1 MSTTALQTALNLSLA
16 RTLVLR
22 SVEAPLSQHGIG
34 FTDLALLL
42 ELRNAPAGELRRAE
56 LASRLGV
63 TPSGVARQLG
73 PLERIGLVT
82 RKSHPRD
89 ARLALVVLTE
99 TGARVAEEAQATA
112 EWATA
117 EALAK
122 LWPSSDDREELDRLL
137 LAVPRS

>member
-1 MSTTALQTALNLSLA
+1 MTTTALQTALNLSLA

-22 SVEAPLSQHGIG
+22 TIEGPLSQHGIG

-42 ELRNAPAGELRRAE
+42 ELRNAPDGSLRRAE

-89 ARLALVVLTE
+89 ARLALVVLTK
-99 TGARVAEEAQATA
+99 TGARVAEEAEATA
-112 EWATA
+112 EWAAA

-122 LWPSSDDREELDRLL
+122 LWSSDDREQLERLL
-137 LAVPRS
+137 LSVPRG